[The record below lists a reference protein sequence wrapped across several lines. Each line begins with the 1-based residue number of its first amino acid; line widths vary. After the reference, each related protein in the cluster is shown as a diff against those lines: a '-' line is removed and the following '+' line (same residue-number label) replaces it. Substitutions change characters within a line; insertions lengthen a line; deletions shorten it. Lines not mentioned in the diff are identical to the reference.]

1 MFEKGNDKIH
11 IINHSAAMF
20 RVQYKVKIHTHL
32 YAQKCIC
39 LTLPTTLVS
48 ITPTLTSSQYK
59 TRFKIP
65 TRVVIIHFSPSFWQ
79 PLSLLRSYTIRSD
92 QLQAQKNAK
101 IVKSESIRSYATT
114 DNEIRLTV
122 VLFCFLK

>member
-39 LTLPTTLVS
+39 PTLPTTLVS
-48 ITPTLTSSQYK
+48 ITPTN
-59 TRFKIP
+59 KIP

-122 VLFCFLK
+122 VLFCVF